1 MTATEHRTPRTM
13 LIVAWLIVGLPAM
26 WGVSQTFLKSLD
38 LFRAP
43 AAAAT
48 TTAPTTTAPTR

>member
-1 MTATEHRTPRTM
+1 MTVTEHRTPRTM
-13 LIVAWLIVGLPAM
+13 LVVAWLIVGLPAI
-26 WGVSQTFLKSLD
+26 WGVSQTCLKSLD

-48 TTAPTTTAPTR
+48 KPAPAR

>member
-1 MTATEHRTPRTM
+1 MTASEHRTPRTM

-43 AAAAT
+43 AAASKA
-48 TTAPTTTAPTR
+48 TTAPMR